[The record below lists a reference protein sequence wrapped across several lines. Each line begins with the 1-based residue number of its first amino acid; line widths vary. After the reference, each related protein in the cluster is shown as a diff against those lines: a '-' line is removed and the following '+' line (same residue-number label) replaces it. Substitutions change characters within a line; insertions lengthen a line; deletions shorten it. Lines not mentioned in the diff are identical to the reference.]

1 MGAAKNIWG
10 TVTGLFSKP
19 KAETKVVKAAVK
31 TLDSNT
37 IKTTSKT
44 LGSAEK
50 LVSGGEST
58 LKTSVSKFAKGV
70 GSTANV
76 GGKVFGVTGIVGG
89 ASLAGAK
96 VYNYVA
102 DEWAMTTAQREYE
115 NQIKLAGQEADVTKE
130 AQNNY
135 LDYLKKI
142 AEMRNNGSSAGM
154 GASGGSSFPSDLF
167 PMGSAAADSASA
179 NADSSKIMWLVI
191 LGIAGL
197 GAGTYIY
204 SKNMKGGKK

>member
-44 LGSAEK
+44 LGSADK

-76 GGKVFGVTGIVGG
+76 GGKVFGVTGILGG
-89 ASLAGAK
+89 ASLAGASI
-96 VYNYVA
+96 YGYVA

-115 NQIKLAGQEADVTKE
+115 NQIKLAGQEADVTKT
-130 AQNNY
+130 ARDNY

-142 AEMRNNGSSAGM
+142 AEMRNNGDSSGM
-154 GASGGSSFPSDLF
+154 GASGGAGSDLF
-167 PMGSAAADSASA
+167 PMGSAASDTASA
-179 NADSSKIMWLVI
+179 NADSSKVMWLVI
-191 LGIAGL
+191 LGVAGL

-204 SKNMKGGKK
+204 SKSRGKK

>member
-10 TVTGLFSKP
+10 AVSGLFSKP
-19 KAETKVVKAAVK
+19 KTETKVVKAAVK
-31 TLDSNT
+31 SLDSNT

-76 GGKVFGVTGIVGG
+76 GGKAFGVTGIVGG
-89 ASLAGAK
+89 VSLAGASI
-96 VYNYVA
+96 YGYVA

-115 NQIKLAGQEADVTKE
+115 NQIKLAGQEADVTKQ
-130 AQNNY
+130 AQDQQLAY
-135 LDYLKKI
+135 LQKVAD
-142 AEMRNNGSSAGM
+142 MRNNGSSAGM
-154 GASGGSSFPSDLF
+154 GASGGSGFPSDLF
-167 PMGSAAADSASA
+167 PMRSAAADTASE
-179 NADSSKIMWLVI
+179 NASSSKVMWLVI

-204 SKNMKGGKK
+204 SKKMKGGKK

>member
-142 AEMRNNGSSAGM
+142 AEMRNSGDSSGM
-154 GASGGSSFPSDLF
+154 GASGGAGSDLF
-167 PMGSAAADSASA
+167 PMGSAAADSASE
-179 NADSSKIMWLVI
+179 NASSSKVMWLVI
-191 LGIAGL
+191 LGVAGL

-204 SKNMKGGKK
+204 SKSRGKK

>member
-19 KAETKVVKAAVK
+19 KSTATAVK
-31 TLDSNT
+31 STVKSLDSNT
-37 IKTTSKT
+37 IKTTSKSI
-44 LGSAEK
+44 GSAEK

-58 LKTSVSKFAKGV
+58 LKNSVTKFAKGV

-89 ASLAGAK
+89 ASLAGASI
-96 VYNYVA
+96 YGYVA

-142 AEMRNNGSSAGM
+142 SEMRNSGDSSAM
-154 GASGGSSFPSDLF
+154 GASGGAGNDFF
-167 PMGSAAADSASA
+167 PMGTQSAETSAA

-191 LGIAGL
+191 LGVAGL

-204 SKNMKGGKK
+204 SKSRSKK

>member
-76 GGKVFGVTGIVGG
+76 GGKVFGVTGILGG
-89 ASLAGAK
+89 ASLAGASI
-96 VYNYVA
+96 YGYVA

-115 NQIKLAGQEADVTKE
+115 NQIKLAGQEADVTKT
-130 AQNNY
+130 ARDNY

-142 AEMRNNGSSAGM
+142 AEMRNSGDSSGM
-154 GASGGSSFPSDLF
+154 GASGGAGGDLF
-167 PMGSAAADSASA
+167 PMGSAASDTASA
-179 NADSSKIMWLVI
+179 NADSSKVMWLVI
-191 LGIAGL
+191 LGVAGL

-204 SKNMKGGKK
+204 SKSRGKK